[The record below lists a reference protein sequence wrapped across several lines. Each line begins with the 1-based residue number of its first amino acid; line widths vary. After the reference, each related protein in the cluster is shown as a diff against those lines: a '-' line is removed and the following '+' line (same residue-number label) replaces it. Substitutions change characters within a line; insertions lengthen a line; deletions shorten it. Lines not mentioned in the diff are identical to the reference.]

1 MPDVARTLGRDDL
14 GRGLSLPIGARPVV
28 FLEDSSHSRWAQVQ
42 TCAAKSVSDSHLPHG
57 GTEGF
62 ESLDEIADK
71 VGELVDRLRK
81 LQEGIW
87 SFFYRHAASMRK
99 RWPV

>member
-1 MPDVARTLGRDDL
+1 MPDVVWPIGRHDEI
-14 GRGLSLPIGARPVV
+14 GGLSVPIGARPML
-28 FLEDSSHSRWAQVQ
+28 FFEDSSNGRWAQVQ
-42 TCAAKSVSDSHLPHG
+42 TCAAKGVGDSHLPHG

-62 ESLDEIADK
+62 ESLDGIADK

-87 SFFYRHAASMRK
+87 SFFIDTPH
-99 RWPV
+99 P